1 MIKISLVDRTVTL
14 EDTVTKHKVTVLVS
28 KADLIQT
35 NNTLT
40 MWTIREIFRT
50 TLTDRQLT
58 TTDVFEIGESM
69 EDSPYIRNQ
78 FIKLAFNISA

>member
-1 MIKISLVDRTVTL
+1 MS
-14 EDTVTKHKVTVLVS
+14 KHKVAVLVP
-28 KADLIQT
+28 KADLIQI

-40 MWTIREIFRT
+40 MRTVREIFRT
-50 TLTDRQLT
+50 VLTDRQLT

-78 FIKLAFNISA
+78 FIKLAFNISV